1 MHSKIGTLTSLEIL
15 ICHRGKMS
23 IMVYRFDNGSFP
35 LIDQFNAISYCVS
48 KKYYHLIRMIEKQ
61 SKRSSVPYQ
70 KKLHSSNA
78 VFRWFSS

>member
-1 MHSKIGTLTSLEIL
+1 MHSKIGTLTSFEIL

-61 SKRSSVPYQ
+61 SKSSVPYQ